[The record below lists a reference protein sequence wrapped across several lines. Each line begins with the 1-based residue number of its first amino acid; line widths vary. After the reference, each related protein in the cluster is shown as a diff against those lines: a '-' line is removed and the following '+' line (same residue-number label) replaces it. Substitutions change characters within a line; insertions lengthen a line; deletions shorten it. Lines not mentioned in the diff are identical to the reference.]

1 MSTTSYRTATAGSQW
16 PPSYNSTTAAIGANT
31 DRSIGQP
38 PDFDPPTPPTSRP
51 WSPPVPRSEI
61 STQPW
66 PFSDGGG
73 TTIVDRTVKKRS
85 SATKWFLAGI
95 VVALLIIIA
104 ILGGVFGSRLATQ
117 NSSRYL
123 FPTLF
128 GLATRCS
135 SIRVAR
141 MALLG
146 VTQVM
151 NPEEPSARENQLPFP
166 TLQAAV
172 AIQAETQRL
181 LPQPVAPF
189 LSPQLHGPA
198 LTLAHQTPR
207 QPSNPIPSVKAI
219 SAPLSSPLRSTLR
232 LPPPSSSASGK
243 TTRYGTAPPTARSG
257 SLTGNHWAVT

>member
-1 MSTTSYRTATAGSQW
+1 MQQPDLMGVGRVVTNSAVRRTASGVVLSPACSIAAKRTSHHDVLIFYGKQASPEPRSCRAFFPAPSPVAMSTTSYRTATAGSQW

-73 TTIVDRTVKKRS
+73 TTIVDQTVKKRS

-128 GLATRCS
+128 VLVPDAH
-135 SIRVAR
+135 
-141 MALLG
+141 
-146 VTQVM
+146 
-151 NPEEPSARENQLPFP
+151 PSE
-166 TLQAAV
+166 
-172 AIQAETQRL
+172 
-181 LPQPVAPF
+181 
-189 LSPQLHGPA
+189 
-198 LTLAHQTPR
+198 
-207 QPSNPIPSVKAI
+207 
-219 SAPLSSPLRSTLR
+219 
-232 LPPPSSSASGK
+232 
-243 TTRYGTAPPTARSG
+243 
-257 SLTGNHWAVT
+257 